1 MREFDKNTIGK
12 VFIAN
17 NIVYV
22 IVGYDYLMKE
32 YISLSVN
39 SSFFD
44 NKNTFFRFRNYVM
57 ITDKQFEE
65 LKNIDE
71 MIEQFSND
79 LKEAE
84 IYYIYQKVIKENTS
98 PEKCK
103 EVKKDI
109 PTQYSQSVL
118 EFEKVFTR
126 IRECYFNIY
135 WAKQN
140 YEWTKHSDYD
150 VDYKREIIKHEKGLK
165 RAKKRLFRY
174 CKEDYDFIVNYIEAN
189 QYPYFGT
196 ILANYRE
203 KKNVLDNL
211 YKIKESIETYNK
223 EAGL

>member
-103 EVKKDI
+103 EVKKI
-109 PTQYSQSVL
+109 FQRNILNQFLNLKKFLL
-118 EFEKVFTR
+118 E
-126 IRECYFNIY
+126 
-135 WAKQN
+135 
-140 YEWTKHSDYD
+140 
-150 VDYKREIIKHEKGLK
+150 
-165 RAKKRLFRY
+165 
-174 CKEDYDFIVNYIEAN
+174 
-189 QYPYFGT
+189 
-196 ILANYRE
+196 
-203 KKNVLDNL
+203 
-211 YKIKESIETYNK
+211 
-223 EAGL
+223 